1 VTLQKYKKIRK
12 QEKRERL
19 DPSITSR
26 SIFSLLH
33 LDLDPKA
40 RQIKEK
46 RERLRKKELEMA
58 IFRVLE
64 LKTLKNGGEVAGKKK
79 VGGVFIAKT

>member
-1 VTLQKYKKIRK
+1 
-12 QEKRERL
+12 
-19 DPSITSR
+19 
-26 SIFSLLH
+26 
-33 LDLDPKA
+33 
-40 RQIKEK
+40 
-46 RERLRKKELEMA
+46 MA